1 MIQQALRSLTTALAI
16 VVAAATSAACLEQKK
31 ADPPKA
37 ADSKNGFDVQQFCN
51 NNAALI
57 GDARITWQKASLA
70 ELEAKIRQSLAEL
83 QAKQDEYEAWLRKR
97 EDMMRRAADNVAT
110 IYAKMRP
117 DSAAMQLAAMDDPVA
132 AAILFKLPPR
142 ASSAILNEMEADRA
156 ARLTRLMAG
165 SDAGPDGKK
174 S

>member
-1 MIQQALRSLTTALAI
+1 MTKKVLRSLTAGLAI
-16 VVAAATSAACLEQKK
+16 TIAAATQVACLEQKK
-31 ADPPKA
+31 TDLPKA
-37 ADSKNGFDVQQFCN
+37 ADPKNGLDVQQFCS
-51 NNAALI
+51 NNAAVI
-57 GDARITWQKASLA
+57 GDARIAWQKARLA

-83 QAKQDEYEAWLRKR
+83 EAKQAENEAWLRKR
-97 EDMMRRAADNVAT
+97 EDMMRQAADSVAT

-117 DSAAMQLAAMDDPVA
+117 DSAALQLAAMDDPVA

-142 ASSAILNEMEADRA
+142 ASSAILNEMEVDRA
-156 ARLTRLMAG
+156 ARLARLMAG